1 MEHQLDLLHP
11 PALPVDSRVFP
22 AHHLVISSAYPLAAL
37 VTVPVTSGMHL
48 ICPAR
53 KHHSLGTA
61 SGSGLSAWST

>member
-48 ICPAR
+48 ICP
-53 KHHSLGTA
+53 HHSLGTA
-61 SGSGLSAWST
+61 SGSGSAALSN